1 MPKIFDQK
9 KCEMWKVIK
18 DMLIEKG
25 RLQKTTENMRPL
37 HASNTLYY

>member
-9 KCEMWKVIK
+9 KCEIWKVIK

-25 RLQKTTENMRPL
+25 RLQNHM
-37 HASNTLYY
+37 